1 MPTLKEKI
9 SELSLEIEMPP
20 APIREEIFDILF
32 EDCLKKS
39 QPIEVSAIIEVME
52 AGHGFLLHETDNY
65 RLKAQSPFVPE
76 CLIKKYGLKTGHLV
90 KGFIRPKM
98 EGSTCPILVQ
108 VDKVMGGAPE
118 EASRIMPF
126 TELVPYYPLDRI
138 YLETNSDAEWD
149 NVSMRVVDLVS
160 PIGLGQ
166 ED

>member
-1 MPTLKEKI
+1 
-9 SELSLEIEMPP
+9 MPP

-32 EDCLKKS
+32 EACLKKS

-52 AGHGFLLHETDNY
+52 AVAWFFLHETDNY

-108 VDKVMGGAPE
+108 VDKVMGGAPGGSIKDY
-118 EASRIMPF
+118 AF
-126 TELVPYYPLDRI
+126 H
-138 YLETNSDAEWD
+138 
-149 NVSMRVVDLVS
+149 
-160 PIGLGQ
+160 
-166 ED
+166 